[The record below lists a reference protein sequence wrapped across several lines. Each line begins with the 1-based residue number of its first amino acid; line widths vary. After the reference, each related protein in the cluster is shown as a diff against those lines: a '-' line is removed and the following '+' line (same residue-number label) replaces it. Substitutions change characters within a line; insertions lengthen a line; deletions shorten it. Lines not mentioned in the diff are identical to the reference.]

1 MVESIGFEGIA
12 INAWLVW
19 IVPFIGAALI
29 PALAKKSIRFSNIS
43 AVGFAIISALLAATL
58 IPIVVSGSEIHSQI
72 PWIPTLNIKAGI
84 LADPLSVI
92 MTNLVA
98 WISSLII
105 IYSVGYMH
113 GDRDLTRYWFF
124 MLFFI
129 GSMQLIVLSDNLLMV
144 FFGWEGVGFASYA
157 LIGFWYADRKKDY
170 VGREGHIVRG
180 IAMWASPTH
189 AGIKAFL
196 MTRAGDVMMLSGMF
210 LIFMHAGTFGFKELL
225 ADQTWAHNMME
236 QNLLVP
242 AAILLFGGAI
252 GKSAQFPL
260 NEWLLEAMTGPT
272 PVSALIHAATMVK
285 AGVFLVAR
293 IGPLFFALAAF
304 DAAAFFE
311 VVAWIGA
318 ITAFLLATQAI
329 VNPEIKKVLAY
340 STGSQIGY
348 MMMALGIAGLSTQFV
363 DGYTAGFFHLMSH
376 AMFKASLFM
385 AAGAILHVVG
395 SRFMT
400 DMGGLRKNMNKTF
413 IFMLLSA
420 LSLAGAP
427 LITSGFWSKDAI
439 FAALLESG
447 TSTGI
452 SLFFIA
458 FIVAIMTA
466 FYTFRMVGMVFF
478 GTKSK
483 HIQTIEQNSYN
494 KSQYVSSISS
504 DPTDEQRLKPDH
516 ENSLK
521 HDPKHQIH
529 EVKAVMWVP
538 FAILAVSTVLIG
550 LVGFIFE
557 EEIHSIM
564 ASYLS
569 SSFGIGE
576 TLSTHNSAN
585 NIQQNTSPTTEGLNP
600 IALLSSF
607 VAFGIGSGL
616 GIFFYIIRKKDPE
629 IISKYPVLKQTWL
642 FLYNRWYLNSFLYWG
657 FVKIPLRLY
666 QLIWLYFENI
676 IAQGI
681 NPALQ
686 YIYELYVKMGKI
698 YSDWGYPNISFCLCG
713 WNYCRSN
720 YVIFIGGMGGTRND

>member
-1 MVESIGFEGIA
+1 
-12 INAWLVW
+12 
-19 IVPFIGAALI
+19 VPFVGAALI
-29 PALAKKSIRFSNIS
+29 PALAKKSTRFSNIS

-58 IPIVVSGSEIHSQI
+58 IPLATSGSEIHSQI
-72 PWIPTLNIKAGI
+72 PWISALNIKAGI
-84 LADPLSVI
+84 LADPLSII

-113 GDRDLTRYWFF
+113 GDRDLVRYWFF

-170 VGREGHIVRG
+170 VGREGHIVKG

-210 LIFMHAGTFGFKELL
+210 LIFMYAGTFGFKELL
-225 ADQTWAHNMME
+225 ADQTWAHTMME

-242 AAILLFGGAI
+242 AAVLLFGGAI

-304 DAAAFFE
+304 DAAVFFE
-311 VVAWIGA
+311 VVAWVGA

-413 IFMLLSA
+413 IFMLLSG

-447 TSTGI
+447 TSTGGA
-452 SLFFIA
+452 LFFIA

-483 HIQTIEQNSYN
+483 HIQAIEQSSSHT
-494 KSQYVSSISS
+494 SQSVAYVSSEPS
-504 DPTDEQRLKPDH
+504 DDHHNLKQDT
-516 ENSLK
+516 K
-521 HDPKHQIH
+521 PKIH
-529 EVKAVMWVP
+529 EVTPIMWVP
-538 FAILAVSTVLIG
+538 FAILAISTILIG

-564 ASYLS
+564 ASYLF

-576 TLSTHNSAN
+576 AINTHNSAN
-585 NIQQNTSPTTEGLNP
+585 TIEQNAGQTTEALNP
-600 IALLSSF
+600 IALVSSF

-616 GIFFYIIRKKDPE
+616 GILFYIIRKKDPE
-629 IISKYPVLKQTWL
+629 IISRYPILKKAWS
-642 FLYNRWYLNSFLYWG
+642 FLYNRWYLNSLLYWG
-657 FVKIPLRLY
+657 FVTIPLRLY
-666 QLIWLYFENI
+666 QIIWLYFENL

-686 YIYELYVKMGKI
+686 FSMSYLSKWVKYTQTGVTQTYLFVFAAGIIIVLIMLY
-698 YSDWGYPNISFCLCG
+698 L
-713 WNYCRSN
+713 
-720 YVIFIGGMGGTRND
+720 

>member
-1 MVESIGFEGIA
+1 MATIGFEGIG
-12 INAWLVW
+12 INVWLVW
-19 IVPFIGAALI
+19 LLPFVGAAI
-29 PALAKKSIRFSNIS
+29 IAAVARAGHHARDYT
-43 AVGFAIISALLAATL
+43 AVGFALASAISAATL
-58 IPIVVSGSEIHSQI
+58 IPLALQGAEVHSQI
-72 PWIPTLNIKAGI
+72 TWISSLGLKAGV
-84 LADPLSVI
+84 LADPLAIIVA
-92 MTNLVA
+92 NLVA
-98 WISSLII
+98 WISFLIMV
-105 IYSVGYMH
+105 YSTGYMH
-113 GDRDLTRYWFF
+113 GDKDLTRYWFF

-144 FFGWEGVGFASYA
+144 FFGWEGVGLASYA
-157 LIGFWYADRKKDY
+157 LIGFWYHDRKKDY
-170 VGREGHIVRG
+170 VGREGERAAG
-180 IAMWASPTH
+180 IAMWYSPTH
-189 AGIKAFL
+189 SGMKAFL
-196 MTRAGDVMMLSGMF
+196 MTRAGDTMMLAGMF
-210 LIFMHAGTFGFKELL
+210 LIFIYAGTFGFKELI
-225 ADQTWAHNMME
+225 ADQTWAQQMAS

-242 AAILLFGGAI
+242 AAILLFGGAV

-272 PVSALIHAATMVK
+272 SVSALIHAATMVK

-293 IGPLFFALAAF
+293 IGPLFFALVAF
-304 DAAAFFE
+304 GMTQFFE
-311 VVAWIGA
+311 VVAWTGA
-318 ITAFLLATQAI
+318 ITALLLATQAI

-413 IFMLLSA
+413 IFMLLSG

-447 TSTGI
+447 TSTGGA
-452 SLFFIA
+452 LFFIA

-483 HIQTIEQNSYN
+483 HIQALEQTSSHT
-494 KSQYVSSISS
+494 SQSVSYVSSEPSA
-504 DPTDEQRLKPDH
+504 DDHHNLKQDT
-516 ENSLK
+516 K
-521 HDPKHQIH
+521 PKIH
-529 EVKAVMWVP
+529 EVTPIMWVP
-538 FAILAVSTVLIG
+538 FAILAVSTILIG

-564 ASYLS
+564 ASYLF

-576 TLSTHNSAN
+576 AISTQNSAS
-585 NIQQNTSPTTEGLNP
+585 NIEQNAGQTTEALNP

-616 GIFFYIIRKKDPE
+616 GILFYIIRKKDPE
-629 IISKYPVLKQTWL
+629 IISRYPILKKAWS
-642 FLYNRWYLNSFLYWG
+642 FLYNRWYLNSLLYWG
-657 FVKIPLRLY
+657 FVTIPLRLY
-666 QLIWLYFENI
+666 QIIWLYFENI

-686 YIYELYVKMGKI
+686 FSMSYLSKWVKYTQTGVTQTYLFVFAAGIIIVLIMLY
-698 YSDWGYPNISFCLCG
+698 L
-713 WNYCRSN
+713 
-720 YVIFIGGMGGTRND
+720 

>member
-1 MVESIGFEGIA
+1 MRRKKMVESIGFEGIA
-12 INAWLVW
+12 INVWLVW
-19 IVPFIGAALI
+19 ILPFVGAALI
-29 PALAKKSIRFSNIS
+29 PALAKKNIRITNIG

-58 IPIVVSGSEIHSQI
+58 IPLAISGSEIHSQI
-72 PWIPTLNIKAGI
+72 QWISALNIKAGI
-84 LADPLSVI
+84 LADPLSII

-98 WISSLII
+98 WVSSLIM

-157 LIGFWYADRKKDY
+157 LIGFWYGDRKKDY
-170 VGREGHIVRG
+170 VGREGHIVKG
-180 IAMWASPTH
+180 IAMWVSPTH

-210 LIFMHAGTFGFKELL
+210 LIFMYAGTFGFKELL
-225 ADQTWAHNMME
+225 ADQTWAHTMME

-242 AAILLFGGAI
+242 AAVLLFGGAI

-260 NEWLLEAMTGPT
+260 NEWLIEAMTGPT

-385 AAGAILHVVG
+385 AAGAILHIVG

-439 FAALLESG
+439 FAALLQSG
-447 TSTGI
+447 TSTGGA
-452 SLFFIA
+452 LFFIA

-483 HIQTIEQNSYN
+483 HIQTIEQTSYN
-494 KSQYVSSISS
+494 NSQSVSSLSS
-504 DPTDEQRLKPDH
+504 QPSDEHNHQQDT
-516 ENSLK
+516 K
-521 HDPKHQIH
+521 HTIH
-529 EVKAVMWVP
+529 EVSPIMWIP
-538 FAILAVSTVLIG
+538 FAILAISTVFIG
-550 LVGFIFE
+550 LVGFFFE
-557 EEIHSIM
+557 QEIHSIM

-576 TLSTHNSAN
+576 ANSAHSTN
-585 NIQQNTSPTTEGLNP
+585 NLGQSAGQETEALNP
-600 IALLSSF
+600 IALVSSF
-607 VAFGIGSGL
+607 VAFGIGAGL
-616 GIFFYIIRKKDPE
+616 GILFYIIRKKDPE
-629 IISKYPVLKQTWL
+629 IISRYPVLKNIWL
-642 FLYNRWYLNSFLYWG
+642 FLYNRWYINSLLYWG

-666 QLIWLYFENI
+666 QLIWLYFENM

-681 NPALQ
+681 NPAIEYSMSFLSKWVKYTQ
-686 YIYELYVKMGKI
+686 TGVTQTYLFVFAAGIIIVLIMLY
-698 YSDWGYPNISFCLCG
+698 L
-713 WNYCRSN
+713 
-720 YVIFIGGMGGTRND
+720 

>member
-1 MVESIGFEGIA
+1 MVQSIGFEGIA
-12 INAWLVW
+12 INVWLIW
-19 IVPFIGAALI
+19 ILPFVGAALI
-29 PALAKKSIRFSNIS
+29 PAIAKKSYRISNFT
-43 AVGFAIISALLAATL
+43 AVGFAFVSAIFAATL
-58 IPIVVSGSEIHSQI
+58 IPMVAAGGETHSQV
-72 PWIPTLNIKAGI
+72 PWISALNIKAGT
-84 LADPLSVI
+84 LADPLSII
-92 MTNLVA
+92 MANLVA
-98 WISSLII
+98 WISLLII

-170 VGREGHIVRG
+170 VGKEGHIVKG

-196 MTRAGDVMMLSGMF
+196 MTRAGDIMMLTGMF
-210 LIFMHAGTFGFKELL
+210 LIFMHSGTFGFKELL
-225 ADQTWAHNMME
+225 ADQTWAQSMME
-236 QNLLVP
+236 QNLLIP
-242 AAILLFGGAI
+242 AAVLLFGGAI

-272 PVSALIHAATMVK
+272 AVSALIHAATMVK

-311 VVAWIGA
+311 VVAWVGA

-385 AAGAILHVVG
+385 AAGAILHAVG
-395 SRFMT
+395 TRFMT
-400 DMGGLRKNMNKTF
+400 EMGGLLKNMKKTF
-413 IFMLLSA
+413 IFMLLSS

-447 TSTGI
+447 STSGGA
-452 SLFFIA
+452 LFFFA
-458 FIVAIMTA
+458 FIIAIMTA

-483 HIQTIEQNSYN
+483 HILAIEQQASHG
-494 KSQYVSSISS
+494 SHSASTSEVSNE
-504 DPTDEQRLKPDH
+504 DGDDKETA
-516 ENSLK
+516 
-521 HDPKHQIH
+521 PKHKTH
-529 EVKAVMWVP
+529 DVSPLMWVP
-538 FAILAVSTVLIG
+538 FAILAIATIIIG
-550 LVGFIFE
+550 LVGFLFE
-557 EEIHSIM
+557 AEIHSIM
-564 ASYLS
+564 ASYLA

-576 TLSTHNSAN
+576 EVGVAASSNSLN
-585 NIQQNTSPTTEGLNP
+585 QHTGETSIAINP
-600 IALLSSF
+600 IALVSSF

-616 GIFFYIIRKKDPE
+616 GIIFYIIRKKDPN
-629 IISKYPVLKQTWL
+629 IISQYPFIKKIWL
-642 FLYNRWYLNSFLYWG
+642 FLYNRWYLNSLIYWG
-657 FVKIPLRLY
+657 FVKIPLRIFKV
-666 QLIWLYFENI
+666 IWRYFENI

-686 YIYELYVKMGKI
+686 YSMVYLSKWVKYTQTGVAQTYLFVFAAGIIIVLIML
-698 YSDWGYPNISFCLCG
+698 FL
-713 WNYCRSN
+713 
-720 YVIFIGGMGGTRND
+720 

>member
-12 INAWLVW
+12 INVWLVW
-19 IVPFIGAALI
+19 ILPFVGAALT
-29 PALAKKSIRFSNIS
+29 PAISKKSNRISNFA
-43 AVGFAIISALLAATL
+43 AVGFALISAIFAATL
-58 IPIVVSGSEIHSQI
+58 IPMATAGGETHSQI
-72 PWIPTLNIKAGI
+72 PWISALNIKAGT
-84 LADPLSVI
+84 LADPLSII
-92 MTNLVA
+92 MANLVG
-98 WISSLII
+98 WISFLII
-105 IYSVGYMH
+105 VYSVGYMH

-170 VGREGHIVRG
+170 VGKEGHIVKD

-196 MTRAGDVMMLSGMF
+196 MTRAGDVMMLTGMF
-210 LIFMHAGTFGFKELL
+210 LIFMHSGTFGFKELL
-225 ADQTWAHNMME
+225 ADQTWAYSMME
-236 QNLLVP
+236 QNLLIP
-242 AAILLFGGAI
+242 AAVLLFGGAI

-260 NEWLLEAMTGPT
+260 NEWLLEAMTGPSA
-272 PVSALIHAATMVK
+272 VSALIHAATMVK

-385 AAGAILHVVG
+385 AAGAILHAVG
-395 SRFMT
+395 TRFMT
-400 DMGGLRKNMNKTF
+400 DMGGLLKNMKKTF
-413 IFMLLSA
+413 IFMLLSS

-447 TSTGI
+447 STSGGA
-452 SLFFIA
+452 LFFIA
-458 FIVAIMTA
+458 FIIAIMTA

-483 HIQTIEQNSYN
+483 HILAIEQHS
-494 KSQYVSSISS
+494 SQGSHSSSTSEVSN
-504 DPTDEQRLKPDH
+504 
-516 ENSLK
+516 EN
-521 HDPKHQIH
+521 HDRETGPKHKIYD
-529 EVKAVMWVP
+529 VSPLMWVP
-538 FAILAVSTVLIG
+538 FAILAIATILIG
-550 LVGFIFE
+550 LVGFLFE
-557 EEIHSIM
+557 AEIHSIM
-564 ASYLS
+564 SSYLA

-576 TLSTHNSAN
+576 EGGLHISSNDLE
-585 NIQQNTSPTTEGLNP
+585 QNKGETSIAINP
-600 IALLSSF
+600 IAVVSSF

-616 GIFFYIIRKKDPE
+616 GIIFYIIRKKDPN
-629 IISKYPVLKQTWL
+629 IISQYPFIKKVWF
-642 FLYNRWYLNSFLYWG
+642 FLYNRWYLNSLIYWG
-657 FVKIPLRLY
+657 FVKIPIRIFKI
-666 QLIWLYFENI
+666 IWRYFENI

-686 YIYELYVKMGKI
+686 YSMAYLSKWVKYTQTGVTQTYLFVFAAGIIIVLIMLFLI
-698 YSDWGYPNISFCLCG
+698 
-713 WNYCRSN
+713 
-720 YVIFIGGMGGTRND
+720 

>member
-12 INAWLVW
+12 INVWLVW
-19 IVPFIGAALI
+19 ILPFLGAALI
-29 PALAKKSIRFSNIS
+29 PALAKKGIKLTNIG

-58 IPIVVSGSEIHSQI
+58 IPLAISGSEIHSQI
-72 PWIPTLNIKAGI
+72 PWISALNIKAGI
-84 LADPLSVI
+84 LADPLSII

-98 WISSLII
+98 WISSLIM

-157 LIGFWYADRKKDY
+157 LIGFWYGDRKKDY
-170 VGREGHIVRG
+170 VGREGHIVKG
-180 IAMWASPTH
+180 IAMWVSPTH

-210 LIFMHAGTFGFKELL
+210 LIFMYAGTFGFKELL
-225 ADQTWAHNMME
+225 ADQTWAHTMME

-242 AAILLFGGAI
+242 AAVLLFGGAI

-260 NEWLLEAMTGPT
+260 NEWLIEAMTGPT

-385 AAGAILHVVG
+385 AAGAILHIVG

-413 IFMLLSA
+413 VFMLISA

-447 TSTGI
+447 TSSGGA
-452 SLFFIA
+452 LFFIA
-458 FIVAIMTA
+458 FIVAILTA
-466 FYTFRMVGMVFF
+466 FYSFRMVGMVFF

-483 HIQTIEQNSYN
+483 HIQTIEQTSYN
-494 KSQYVSSISS
+494 KSLSVSSQQSRPS
-504 DPTDEQRLKPDH
+504 NEHNLDEHTLDEHTTQQNR
-516 ENSLK
+516 K
-521 HDPKHQIH
+521 HPIH
-529 EVKAVMWVP
+529 EVSPIMWIP
-538 FAILAVSTVLIG
+538 FAILAIATVLIG
-550 LVGFIFE
+550 LVGFFFE
-557 EEIHSIM
+557 QEIHSIM
-564 ASYLS
+564 TSYLS

-576 TLSTHNSAN
+576 LINAHSTN
-585 NIQQNTSPTTEGLNP
+585 NIEQSGGQISEALNP

-607 VAFGIGSGL
+607 VAFGIGAGL
-616 GIFFYIIRKKDPE
+616 GILFYIIRKKDPE
-629 IISKYPVLKQTWL
+629 IISRYPVLKNTWV
-642 FLYNRWYLNSFLYWG
+642 FLYNRWYINSLLYWG

-666 QLIWLYFENI
+666 QLLWLYFESI

-681 NPALQ
+681 NPAIQ
-686 YIYELYVKMGKI
+686 YSMSYLSKWVKYTQTGVTQTYLFVFAAGIIIVLIMLY
-698 YSDWGYPNISFCLCG
+698 L
-713 WNYCRSN
+713 
-720 YVIFIGGMGGTRND
+720 

>member
-1 MVESIGFEGIA
+1 MVESVGFEGIA
-12 INAWLVW
+12 INVWLVW
-19 IVPFIGAALI
+19 IVPFLGAALI
-29 PALAKKSIRFSNIS
+29 PALAKKSTRFSNIS

-58 IPIVVSGSEIHSQI
+58 IPLVTSGTEIHSQI
-72 PWIPTLNIKAGI
+72 PWISALNIKAGI
-84 LADPLSVI
+84 LADPLSII

-113 GDRDLTRYWFF
+113 GDRDLVRYWFF

-170 VGREGHIVRG
+170 VGREGHIVKG

-210 LIFMHAGTFGFKELL
+210 LIFMYAGTFGFKELL
-225 ADQTWAHNMME
+225 ADQTWAHTMME

-242 AAILLFGGAI
+242 AAVLLFGGAI

-304 DAAAFFE
+304 DAAVFFE
-311 VVAWIGA
+311 VVAWVGA

-413 IFMLLSA
+413 IFMLLA
-420 LSLAGAP
+420 GLSLAGAP

-447 TSTGI
+447 TSTGGA
-452 SLFFIA
+452 LFFIA

-483 HIQTIEQNSYN
+483 HIQAIEQSSSNT
-494 KSQYVSSISS
+494 SQSVSYVSSEPL
-504 DPTDEQRLKPDH
+504 DDHHNLKQDT
-516 ENSLK
+516 K
-521 HDPKHQIH
+521 PKIH
-529 EVKAVMWVP
+529 EVTPIMWVP
-538 FAILAVSTVLIG
+538 FAILAISTILIG

-564 ASYLS
+564 ASYLF

-576 TLSTHNSAN
+576 AISTHNSAN
-585 NIQQNTSPTTEGLNP
+585 TIEQNAGQTTETLNP
-600 IALLSSF
+600 IALVSSF
-607 VAFGIGSGL
+607 LAFGIGSGL
-616 GIFFYIIRKKDPE
+616 GILFYIIRKKDPE
-629 IISKYPVLKQTWL
+629 IISRYPLLKKTWS
-642 FLYNRWYLNSFLYWG
+642 FLYNRWYLNSLLYWG
-657 FVKIPLRLY
+657 FVTIPLRLY
-666 QLIWLYFENI
+666 HIIWLYFENI

-686 YIYELYVKMGKI
+686 FSMSYLSKWVKYTQTGVTQTYLFVFAAGIIIVLIMLY
-698 YSDWGYPNISFCLCG
+698 L
-713 WNYCRSN
+713 
-720 YVIFIGGMGGTRND
+720 

>member
-1 MVESIGFEGIA
+1 MATIGFEGIA
-12 INAWLVW
+12 INVWLVW
-19 IVPFIGAALI
+19 LLPFVGAAI
-29 PALAKKSIRFSNIS
+29 IAAVARAGHRARDYT
-43 AVGFAIISALLAATL
+43 AVGFALASAISAATL
-58 IPIVVSGSEIHSQI
+58 MPIALDVGEVHSQI
-72 PWIPTLNIKAGI
+72 PWISSLGLKAGV
-84 LADPLSVI
+84 LADTLAII

-98 WISSLII
+98 WISFLIMV
-105 IYSVGYMH
+105 YSTGYMH
-113 GDRDLTRYWFF
+113 GDKDLTRYWFL

-170 VGREGHIVRG
+170 VGREGHIVKG

-210 LIFMHAGTFGFKELL
+210 LIFMYAGTFGFKELL
-225 ADQTWAHNMME
+225 ADQTWAHTMME

-242 AAILLFGGAI
+242 AAVLLFGGAI

-285 AGVFLVAR
+285 AGVFLIAR

-395 SRFMT
+395 SRFMK

-413 IFMLLSA
+413 LFMLLSA
-420 LSLAGAP
+420 LSLASAP

-447 TSTGI
+447 TSTG
-452 SLFFIA
+452 SALFFIA

-483 HIQTIEQNSYN
+483 HVQSVEQTSTTTTSQSVSY
-494 KSQYVSSISS
+494 ISS
-504 DPTDEQRLKPDH
+504 EPSHDH
-516 ENSLK
+516 DVK
-521 HDPKHQIH
+521 HDTKPIIH
-529 EVKAVMWVP
+529 EVRPIMWVP
-538 FAILAVSTVLIG
+538 FAILAISTILIG

-564 ASYLS
+564 ATYLF

-576 TLSTHNSAN
+576 AIGTHNSAN
-585 NIQQNTSPTTEGLNP
+585 NIEQKLAQTTETLNP
-600 IALLSSF
+600 IAFVSSF

-616 GIFFYIIRKKDPE
+616 GILFYIIRKKDPE
-629 IISKYPVLKQTWL
+629 IISRYPILKQAWS
-642 FLYNRWYLNSFLYWG
+642 FLYNRWYLNSLLYWG

-666 QLIWLYFENI
+666 QLIWIYFENI

-686 YIYELYVKMGKI
+686 FSMSYLSKVVKYTQTGVTQTYLFVFAAGIIVVLIMLY
-698 YSDWGYPNISFCLCG
+698 L
-713 WNYCRSN
+713 
-720 YVIFIGGMGGTRND
+720 

>member
-1 MVESIGFEGIA
+1 MVESVGFEGIA
-12 INAWLVW
+12 INVWLVW
-19 IVPFIGAALI
+19 IVPFLGAALI
-29 PALAKKSIRFSNIS
+29 PALAKKSTRFSNIS

-58 IPIVVSGSEIHSQI
+58 IPLVTSGTEIHSQI
-72 PWIPTLNIKAGI
+72 PWISALNIKAGI
-84 LADPLSVI
+84 LADPLSII

-113 GDRDLTRYWFF
+113 GDRDLVRYWFF

-170 VGREGHIVRG
+170 VGREGHIVKG

-210 LIFMHAGTFGFKELL
+210 LIFMYAGTFGFKELL
-225 ADQTWAHNMME
+225 ADQTWAHTMME

-242 AAILLFGGAI
+242 AAVLLFGGAI
-252 GKSAQFPL
+252 GKSAQLPL

-304 DAAAFFE
+304 DAAVFFE
-311 VVAWIGA
+311 VVAWVGA

-413 IFMLLSA
+413 IFMLLA
-420 LSLAGAP
+420 GLSLAGAP

-447 TSTGI
+447 TSTG
-452 SLFFIA
+452 SALFFIA

-478 GTKSK
+478 GSKSK
-483 HIQTIEQNSYN
+483 HIQAIEQSSSNT
-494 KSQYVSSISS
+494 SQSMSYVSSEPL
-504 DPTDEQRLKPDH
+504 DDHHNLKQDA
-516 ENSLK
+516 K
-521 HDPKHQIH
+521 PKIH
-529 EVKAVMWVP
+529 EVTPIMWVP
-538 FAILAVSTVLIG
+538 FAILAISTILIG

-564 ASYLS
+564 ASYLF

-576 TLSTHNSAN
+576 AISSHNSAN
-585 NIQQNTSPTTEGLNP
+585 TIEQNAGQTIETLNP
-600 IALLSSF
+600 IALVSSF
-607 VAFGIGSGL
+607 LAFGIGSGL
-616 GIFFYIIRKKDPE
+616 GILFYIIRKKDPE
-629 IISKYPVLKQTWL
+629 IISRYPILKKTWS
-642 FLYNRWYLNSFLYWG
+642 FLYNRWYLNSLLYWG
-657 FVKIPLRLY
+657 FVTIPLRLY
-666 QLIWLYFENI
+666 HIIWLYFENI

-686 YIYELYVKMGKI
+686 FSMSYLSKWVKYTQTGVTQTYLFVFAAGIIIVLIMLY
-698 YSDWGYPNISFCLCG
+698 L
-713 WNYCRSN
+713 
-720 YVIFIGGMGGTRND
+720 